1 MKKKRKVWE
10 KVLCTAAAVA
20 VLAGGGFLGVEKFHP
35 QKRSLQIIGG
45 DAQQTSAKAGAE
57 GLQKAS
63 TEGGMKIDAKAA
75 VLIDGNSGRVLF
87 AQNAKKHLPPASVTK
102 VMTLLLLLDACD
114 KGKIA
119 TNDKVTISE
128 NAASMGGSQMYL
140 EPGEQHT
147 VEELLKGVI
156 MASANDGAVALAEH
170 LSGSVEEFVD
180 DMNAKAAEMGLKN
193 SHFVNTNGLPVA
205 EHYSC
210 AYDIGMICRQLM
222 TYEFARD
229 WFTAWQEDIKVGLPG
244 KEKDFTLT
252 NTNKMIRTYK
262 GAIGGK
268 TGFTQDAGYC
278 LAEAAQ
284 RDSTRMIAVVLG
296 CKDSKVRFA
305 ETARLL
311 DHGFASYET
320 VPVAKKGQK
329 LRTITLPKSDQQEV
343 AAVPEETIAAT
354 VKKGKKANI
363 TKKISIDKS
372 VACPVKKGEK
382 VGMIH
387 IYDGNKKIASYPLV
401 SDRDAEKAGFMTLY
415 IRMIK
420 NLV

>member
-10 KVLCTAAAVA
+10 KVLCTVAAVS
-20 VLAGGGFLGVEKFHP
+20 VLACGGFLGVEKFHP
-35 QKRSLQIIGG
+35 QQQSLQLLEGKM
-45 DAQQTSAKAGAE
+45 QQTAAQAPEGA
-57 GLQKAS
+57 AS
-63 TEGGMKIDAKAA
+63 DSMKVDAKAA
-75 VLIDGNSGRVLF
+75 VLIDGTSGQVLF
-87 AQNAKKHLPPASVTK
+87 SQNGKKHLPPASVTK
-102 VMTLLLLLDACD
+102 VMTLLLLLEGCRD
-114 KGKIA
+114 GRIA
-119 TNDKVTISE
+119 TDDKVNISE

-170 LSGSVEEFVD
+170 LSGSVEAFVGE
-180 DMNAKAAEMGLKN
+180 MNEKAAEMGLKN

-205 EHYSC
+205 NHYSC
-210 AYDIGMICRQLM
+210 AYDIGMICRELM
-222 TYEFARD
+222 TCDFARD

-244 KEKDFTLT
+244 KEKVFTLT
-252 NTNKMIRTYK
+252 NTNKMLRTYQ

-320 VPVAKKGQK
+320 VPVAKKGQQ
-329 LRTITLPKSDQQEV
+329 LRTVILPKSDQREV

-354 VKKGKKANI
+354 IKKGSNAKIRTKINI
-363 TKKISIDKS
+363 DRS

-382 VGMIH
+382 LGTIH
-387 IYDGNKKIASYPLV
+387 VYHGRKKVASYPLV
-401 SDRDAEKAGFMTLY
+401 ADRNAEKAGFMTLY

-420 NLV
+420 SLV

>member
-10 KVLCTAAAVA
+10 KVLCAVAAVS
-20 VLAGGGFLGVEKFHP
+20 VLACGGFLGVEKFHP
-35 QKRSLQIIGG
+35 QQRSLQLLEGK
-45 DAQQTSAKAGAE
+45 AQQTAAQAPEGA
-57 GLQKAS
+57 AS
-63 TEGGMKIDAKAA
+63 DSMKVDAKAA
-75 VLIDGNSGRVLF
+75 VLIDGTSGQVLF
-87 AQNAKKHLPPASVTK
+87 SQNGKKHLPPASVTK
-102 VMTLLLLLDACD
+102 VMTLLLLLEGCRD
-114 KGKIA
+114 GRIA
-119 TNDKVTISE
+119 TDDKVTISE

-170 LSGSVEEFVD
+170 LSGSVEAFVGE
-180 DMNAKAAEMGLKN
+180 MNEKAAEMGLKN

-205 EHYSC
+205 NHYSC
-210 AYDIGMICRQLM
+210 AYDIGMICRELM
-222 TYEFARD
+222 TCEFARD

-244 KEKDFTLT
+244 KEKVFTLT
-252 NTNKMIRTYK
+252 NTNKMIRTYQ

-320 VPVAKKGQK
+320 VPVAKKGKQ
-329 LRTITLPKSDQQEV
+329 LRTVILPKSDQREV
-343 AAVPEETIAAT
+343 AAVPEETISAT
-354 VKKGKKANI
+354 IRKGSNAKIRTKINI
-363 TKKISIDKS
+363 DRS

-382 VGMIH
+382 LGTIH
-387 IYDGNKKIASYPLV
+387 VYSGSKKIASYPLV
-401 SDRDAEKAGFMTLY
+401 ADRNAEKAGFMTLY